1 MQNERPSRTSRHV
14 SVPGMKG
21 LMFKSNDGSGE
32 GGRGEGGEGEE
43 LGRN

>member
-1 MQNERPSRTSRHV
+1 MTSRHV
-14 SVPGMKG
+14 SVPGMNDR
-21 LMFKSNDGSGE
+21 LNVQSNDGLGE